1 MESENSTADRK
12 AAYKRRL
19 KELESEMN
27 SVFQD
32 MEDLNKSH
40 EEDSELTFEGRL
52 FVDSS
57 ASQDDS
63 SDTRA
68 EFQFKV
74 DPMCPDKVLILDSKS
89 MTDSKINYS
98 NYNVPQKINTP
109 HCILDVI
116 NHEKSTEKRAEP
128 EESET
133 VHENFESDEACIYLG
148 DNPSNDT
155 EDLILLESIA
165 NRLKSW
171 TKKGIG
177 KKEIKEELLSSIP
190 RKGAVNLEAPILN
203 EEVLV
208 DIHPKSLIR
217 DEFFRDYQNLTGA
230 ALASSSLVLS
240 MILNDSQNPLEREDV
255 LKKLSDTVK
264 LLSEL
269 FFSLTTARKTFLLGR
284 YEERVQKILKKV
296 EPSALLFGDNLRSLI
311 ESSKAMERV
320 SKELKPKQKYQ
331 SKPSTSSN
339 LNWRS
344 STIRREV
351 GRGSHSYNRQRTTTS
366 KPSGMPIS
374 FKQRTPAKR
383 YYTQSQPQQRSQRH

>member
-1 MESENSTADRK
+1 MSPLLEIDQSKICCGSDFIHPLFVYLFVHLLGPLFLHSFLGVGSSHISTMESENSTADRK

-19 KELESEMN
+19 KELETEMN

-40 EEDSELTFEGRL
+40 EEDSELTFE
-52 FVDSS
+52 
-57 ASQDDS
+57 
-63 SDTRA
+63 
-68 EFQFKV
+68 
-74 DPMCPDKVLILDSKS
+74 
-89 MTDSKINYS
+89 
-98 NYNVPQKINTP
+98 
-109 HCILDVI
+109 DVI
-116 NHEKSTEKRAEP
+116 NHEKSTDKMAEP

-269 FFSLTTARKTFLLGR
+269 FFSLTSARKTFLLGR